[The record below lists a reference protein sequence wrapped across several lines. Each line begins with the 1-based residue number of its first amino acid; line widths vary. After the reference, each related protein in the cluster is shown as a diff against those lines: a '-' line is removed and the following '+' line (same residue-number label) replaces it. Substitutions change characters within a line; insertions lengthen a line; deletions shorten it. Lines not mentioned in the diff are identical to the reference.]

1 MLTYSLKTIMH
12 PRDKYELEFR
22 AYSPRW
28 KNLTHHLKKAA
39 RERGISL
46 EVTVTDCGLRRIY
59 QCVATGEEEAL
70 CVFKERWCGKKNSPT
85 KLTGE

>member
-1 MLTYSLKTIMH
+1 MLTSSLNATMH

-39 RERGISL
+39 REHGISL
-46 EVTVTDCGLRRIY
+46 EVSVTDCGLRRIY
-59 QCVATGEEEAL
+59 HCVATGEEEAL
-70 CVFKERWCGKKNSPT
+70 YAFKERWGGKKSSPT
-85 KLTGE
+85 KLAGE